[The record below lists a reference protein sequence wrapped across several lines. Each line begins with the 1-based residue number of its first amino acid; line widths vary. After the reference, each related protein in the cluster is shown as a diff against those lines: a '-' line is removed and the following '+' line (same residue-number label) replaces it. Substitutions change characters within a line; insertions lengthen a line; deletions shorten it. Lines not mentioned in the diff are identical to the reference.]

1 MISAAWPFDP
11 KRSPIYY
18 GWIVWLFSTIG
29 FLVSIPGQTMGMAVF
44 TDPFIDAFGLTRTQL
59 ATAYLFGTIGSSFF
73 LTSAGRWFDRLGGR
87 TMITLSSFF
96 LGLMVLYISYSDV
109 FSRTRGNSIY
119 ITFLLML
126 VGFFGV
132 RFWGQGVLT
141 SCCRNVLLLWFV
153 ERRGLVSGIR
163 GVVVSFGFSLA
174 PLVLA
179 YLILTLGWRG
189 ALWALA
195 IVVGFLFALLALV
208 FIRDNPASCGL
219 TVDGKE
225 EPTTIGSTTKL
236 VSSKTIAEARRSP
249 VFWLYSLSL
258 AMHAL
263 FGTALTFHIVAIF
276 NEAGLSREV
285 AFGYFLPSAIFAT
298 VTNLIGSY
306 LVDSA
311 PLKPFLVTMLIAF
324 SIGAWGLINLDQNWG
339 YWLLAAGFGA
349 GGGLWGITSN
359 LAFIRFFGAIHL
371 GEISGF
377 NTSISVFASAIGPF
391 SFSLAAD
398 ILGSYN
404 SAAQICLAGLA
415 ILIVLAITVEQKELE
430 T

>member
-1 MISAAWPFDP
+1 MISSAWPFDP

-96 LGLMVLYISYSDV
+96 LGLMVLYISYIDV
-109 FSRTRGNSIY
+109 FSRTLGNSIY

-195 IVVGFLFALLALV
+195 IVAGFLFALLALV

>member
-1 MISAAWPFDP
+1 
-11 KRSPIYY
+11 
-18 GWIVWLFSTIG
+18 
-29 FLVSIPGQTMGMAVF
+29 MGMAVF

-96 LGLMVLYISYSDV
+96 LGLMVLYISYIDV
-109 FSRTRGNSIY
+109 FSRTLGNSIY

-195 IVVGFLFALLALV
+195 IVAGFLFALLALV